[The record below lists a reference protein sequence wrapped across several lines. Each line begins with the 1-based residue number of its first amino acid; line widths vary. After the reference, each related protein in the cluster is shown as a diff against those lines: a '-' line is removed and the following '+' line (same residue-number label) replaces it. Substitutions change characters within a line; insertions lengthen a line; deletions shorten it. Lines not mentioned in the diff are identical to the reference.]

1 MFKYIDDK
9 ISKTKKRQKKLL
21 QKIIFFQ
28 QMLHIKV
35 EVEKLLFIYQ
45 LFSKQTNVKNQS
57 LTDFNNFTI
66 HYEIKLKTKAKNNQT
81 LQNTDKFNT
90 ELGEI

>member
-1 MFKYIDDK
+1 M
-9 ISKTKKRQKKLL
+9 
-21 QKIIFFQ
+21 
-28 QMLHIKV
+28 
-35 EVEKLLFIYQ
+35 
-45 LFSKQTNVKNQS
+45 
-57 LTDFNNFTI
+57 I

>member
-1 MFKYIDDK
+1 MCKYIDNK

-35 EVEKLLFIYQ
+35 EVRNYYSFINF
-45 LFSKQTNVKNQS
+45 LANKQM
-57 LTDFNNFTI
+57 
-66 HYEIKLKTKAKNNQT
+66 LK
-81 LQNTDKFNT
+81 
-90 ELGEI
+90 IRV